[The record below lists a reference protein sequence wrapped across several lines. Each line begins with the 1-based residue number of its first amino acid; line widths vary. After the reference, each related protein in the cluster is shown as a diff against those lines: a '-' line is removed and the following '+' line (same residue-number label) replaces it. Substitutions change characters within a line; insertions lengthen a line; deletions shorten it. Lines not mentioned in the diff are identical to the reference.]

1 MSFTS
6 TISTFSELFTHLTL
20 WIEEV
25 SVGEVA
31 RDGIEKIGLKE
42 FKTEVVLN
50 EEIKE
55 RLKSLLKKP
64 TDEQGGDAGEDWEEI
79 KKVCDMLVEMEC
91 CEDFENK

>member
-1 MSFTS
+1 M
-6 TISTFSELFTHLTL
+6 HLTR
-20 WIEEV
+20 WIEDVPED
-25 SVGEVA
+25 EVA

-55 RLKSLLKKP
+55 WLTSLLKKP
-64 TDEQGGDAGEDWEEI
+64 TDEQGEGAGEDWEEI